1 MQWDGNL
8 VVLCHGAQTW
18 ESGTSDVD
26 IKHGLAF
33 QTDGNLVL
41 YNQSDVRVWATITYG
56 RKGGT
61 VLVVQDDGNV
71 VAKDRTSG
79 AEVWSTETACY
90 RKISP
95 GKMQF

>member
-26 IKHGLAF
+26 IKGGVAI
-33 QTDGNLVL
+33 QSDGNLVL
-41 YNQSDVRVWATITYG
+41 YKQSGGYVWKTSTSG
-56 RKGGT
+56 RTGGT